1 MKLFFTSLIL
11 LLASTSLF
19 AQADTP
25 KSFTAN
31 GVELTYI
38 ERGSGPVV
46 ILLHG
51 GQADYR
57 AWDYAMEYLSK
68 SYRVISYSRR
78 YNYPNKNPIS
88 GNPHSAY
95 VEADDLAA
103 FIDALKL
110 KRVHLVGTSI
120 GAYTA
125 LIYAVRKPANVIT
138 LSIAEPNIH
147 AWVKDTEAFKDFYN
161 HAWLPAASAFRS
173 GDDAAGM
180 RFLVDKFG
188 APGTFDRMPPAAREM
203 AMHNAKFF
211 KAATLSTDHSP
222 DIEKRK
228 VRRLK
233 MPVLLIHGE
242 KTGAMT
248 RAIVEEFAKVMPTA
262 ERVEIKGAGHGSPRE
277 KPQEFIEAVGEFIQR
292 RTR

>member
-1 MKLFFTSLIL
+1 MRIFYTSLLL
-11 LLASTSLF
+11 LLASTSLLS
-19 AQADTP
+19 QTDTP
-25 KSFTAN
+25 KTVTAN

-38 ERGSGPVV
+38 ERGSGPAV

-57 AWDYAMEYLSK
+57 AWDHAMGYLSK

-78 YNYPNKNPIS
+78 YNYPNRNPIT
-88 GNPHSAY
+88 GDRHSAY
-95 VEADDLAA
+95 VEAGDLAA
-103 FIDALKL
+103 FIEALKL
-110 KRVHLVGTSI
+110 KRVHLVGTSM

-125 LIYAVRKPANVIT
+125 LIYAVRKPAKVIT

-147 AWVKDTEAFKDFYN
+147 AWVKDTEAFKDFYE

-173 GDDAAGM
+173 GDDAGAM
-180 RFLVDKFG
+180 RILVDKFG

-203 AMHNAKFF
+203 AMQNAKFF

-222 DIEKRK
+222 NIDKGK
-228 VRRLK
+228 VRRMK
-233 MPVLLIHGE
+233 VPVLLIQGE

-248 RAIVEEFAKVMPTA
+248 RAIVEEFAKVMPSA

-277 KPQEFIEAVGEFIQR
+277 KPEEFIKAVGDFMQR
-292 RTR
+292 RAR

>member
-1 MKLFFTSLIL
+1 MRLFFTALFL
-11 LLASTSLF
+11 LVSSTSLF
-19 AQADTP
+19 SQTDTP
-25 KSFTAN
+25 KTVVAN

-38 ERGSGPVV
+38 ERGSGPAV

-57 AWDYAMEYLSK
+57 AWNYAMGYLSK

-78 YNYPNKNPIS
+78 YNYPNKNPIT
-88 GNPHSAY
+88 GTRHSAY

-125 LIYAVRKPANVIT
+125 LIYTVRKPKKVIT

-147 AWVKDTEAFKDFYN
+147 AWVKDTDAFKDFYD

-173 GDDAAGM
+173 GDDAGGM
-180 RFLVDKFG
+180 RFLVDKF
-188 APGTFDRMPPAAREM
+188 ATPGTFDRMPPAAREM
-203 AMHNAKFF
+203 AMQNAKFF

-222 DIEKRK
+222 DIDKSK
-228 VRRLK
+228 VQRLK
-233 MPVLLIHGE
+233 VPVLLINGE
-242 KTGAMT
+242 KTFPMT

-262 ERVEIKGAGHGSPRE
+262 ERLEIKGAGHGSPRE
-277 KPQEFIEAVGEFIQR
+277 KPEEFIKAVGDFMQR
-292 RTR
+292 RAR

>member
-1 MKLFFTSLIL
+1 MRLLSISLFLF
-11 LLASTSLF
+11 LASTSLL
-19 AQADTP
+19 AQTDTP
-25 KSFTAN
+25 KTVKAN

-38 ERGSGPVV
+38 ERGTGPVV

-57 AWDYAMEYLSK
+57 AWDHAMGYLSK
-68 SYRVISYSRR
+68 NYRVISYSRR
-78 YNYPNKNPIS
+78 YNYPNKNSIS
-88 GNPHSAY
+88 GNRHSAY
-95 VEADDLAA
+95 VEAEDLAA
-103 FIDALKL
+103 FIDVLKL

-125 LIYAVRKPANVIT
+125 LIYAVRKPAKVIT

-147 AWVKDTEAFKDFYN
+147 AWVKGSEAFKDFYE

-173 GDDAAGM
+173 GDDVGAM
-180 RFLVDKFG
+180 RVLVDKFG
-188 APGTFDRMPPAAREM
+188 TPGTFDRMPPAAREV
-203 AMHNAKFF
+203 AMQNAKFF

-222 DIEKRK
+222 DIDKRK

-233 MPVLLIHGE
+233 VPVLLINGE

-248 RAIVEEFAKVMPTA
+248 RAIVEEFAKVMPNA
-262 ERVEIKGAGHGSPRE
+262 ERVEIKGAGHGAPRE
-277 KPQEFIEAVGEFIQR
+277 KPEEFIRAVGDFMQR
-292 RTR
+292 RTP